1 MYQNEV
7 PVELNKVYFS
17 DTIDFFLLHNTEE
30 EHHVCSVDVIWM
42 STIVWFLSSRSNTI
56 VLRLNITL
64 AFTFCSL
71 L

>member
-30 EHHVCSVDVIWM
+30 EHHVCSVDHLDVHYCLV
-42 STIVWFLSSRSNTI
+42 SVFKE
-56 VLRLNITL
+56 
-64 AFTFCSL
+64 
-71 L
+71 